1 MVSCMAE
8 TARFFG
14 AVMSCDF
21 PSSAIFRFFMV
32 KSGGGVTL
40 ALDDASDGR
49 RERRD
54 VGGGDIV
61 KVGVGIWKI

>member
-1 MVSCMAE
+1 MAE
-8 TARFFG
+8 TERFFG
-14 AVMSCDF
+14 AEMTSDC
-21 PSSAIFRFFMV
+21 SLSAIFRFFMV

-54 VGGGDIV
+54 AGGGDIV
-61 KVGVGIWKI
+61 NVGVGI